1 MSLADVSV
9 AIPVNLA
16 AEDALDRREQLM
28 AAAARVLVR
37 DGSAGMRVRDVAL
50 EAGVSTGIVH
60 YYFGSKDEMLVDAL
74 RWAIGKPAERF
85 AELRRDGDHLR
96 VLATL
101 LEVSLPHPGVLFDE
115 YVLWLELWT
124 AVTHDASLQPLCEE
138 LAGDYRDELVKLVD
152 EGTTAGA
159 FHPIAEPG
167 EVAERISAMVDGLCF
182 RSVVGYSWT
191 PLDRVRTMLR
201 AFACEQLGIVPA
213 DLPEIRLSRRRA
225 SVGAEMPDEGRHHEE
240 ETR

>member
-1 MSLADVSV
+1 MALTDVGV
-9 AIPVNLA
+9 AIPEDLA
-16 AEDALDRREQLM
+16 ASDELDRREHLM

-37 DGSAGMRVRDVAL
+37 DGSAGMRVRDVAV

-85 AELRRDGDHLR
+85 ADIRRDGDHLK

-124 AVTHDASLQPLCEE
+124 AVTHDSTLQPLCEE
-138 LAGDYRDELVKLVD
+138 LAADYREELLRLVI
-152 EGTTAGA
+152 EGTEAGA
-159 FHPIAEPG
+159 FHPVAAPEV
-167 EVAERISAMVDGLCF
+167 VAERISAMVDGLCF
-182 RSVVGYSWT
+182 RTIVGYSWT
-191 PLDRVRTMLR
+191 PLERVRDLLR
-201 AFACEQLGIVPA
+201 SFACEQLGVRPEV
-213 DLPEIRLSRRRA
+213 LPEIHLSRRQA
-225 SVGAEMPDEGRHHEE
+225 DGPSEGK
-240 ETR
+240 

>member
-1 MSLADVSV
+1 MALADATV
-9 AIPVNLA
+9 AIPENLSA
-16 AEDALDRREQLM
+16 ADALDRREQLI

-37 DGSAGMRVRDVAL
+37 DGSAGMRVRDVAV

-60 YYFGSKDEMLVDAL
+60 YYFGSKDEILVDAL

-124 AVTHDASLQPLCEE
+124 AVTHDAALQPLCEE
-138 LAGDYRDELVKLVD
+138 LAADYREELIKLVQ
-152 EGTTAGA
+152 EGTSAGA
-159 FHPIAEPG
+159 FRPIAAPD

-191 PLDRVRTMLR
+191 PLDRVRALLR
-201 AFACEQLGIVPA
+201 AFACEQLGILPA
-213 DLPEIRLSRRRA
+213 DLPEMRLSSRGD
-225 SVGAEMPDEGRHHEE
+225 SPDAGITHEE

>member
-1 MSLADVSV
+1 MALANATV
-9 AIPVNLA
+9 AIPENLSA
-16 AEDALDRREQLM
+16 ADALDRREQLI

-37 DGSAGMRVRDVAL
+37 DGSAGMRVRDVAV

-124 AVTHDASLQPLCEE
+124 AVTHDATLQPLCEE
-138 LAGDYRDELVKLVD
+138 LAADYREELVKLVH
-152 EGTTAGA
+152 EGSAAGV
-159 FHPIAEPG
+159 FHPVAAPD

-191 PLDRVRTMLR
+191 PLERVRTMLR

-213 DLPEIRLSRRRA
+213 NLPEMRLSPRGDSRRA
-225 SVGAEMPDEGRHHEE
+225 GITKEE
-240 ETR
+240 ETE

>member
-1 MSLADVSV
+1 MALADASV
-9 AIPVNLA
+9 AIPLNLA
-16 AEDALDRREQLM
+16 AQDALDRREHLM

-60 YYFGSKDEMLVDAL
+60 YYFSSKDEMLVNAL

-124 AVTHDASLQPLCEE
+124 AVTHDEALQPLCEE
-138 LAGDYRDELVKLVD
+138 LASDYRDELRKLVS
-152 EGTTAGA
+152 EGTADGT
-159 FHPIAEPG
+159 FHPIADSG

-182 RSVVGYSWT
+182 RSVVGYAWT
-191 PLDRVRTMLR
+191 PLNRVRTMLR
-201 AFACEQLGIVPA
+201 AFACEQLGVAPK
-213 DLPEIRLSRRRA
+213 DLPEIRLSR
-225 SVGAEMPDEGRHHEE
+225 HHDSLGSGMTNEE